1 MSSETKAIRVLVA
14 DDHAVLRRGIASLV
28 NAELDMALVAQAGTG
43 REAIEQ
49 FRLHRPD
56 IALMDLQMPDMGG
69 IQAMA
74 SMRDEFPDARIVIL
88 TTYAGDVQAM
98 RALRAGAR
106 GYLLKGH
113 VHTDLLD
120 SIRAVHAGQRRIPP
134 EVAAE
139 LAGYAGADEL
149 TAREI
154 EILRLIADGNA
165 NKEIGARLAIAEETV
180 KSHITNILSKLEAK
194 DRTHAV
200 TIGLKRGII
209 DL

>member
-1 MSSETKAIRVLVA
+1 
-14 DDHAVLRRGIASLV
+14 
-28 NAELDMALVAQAGTG
+28 
-43 REAIEQ
+43 
-49 FRLHRPD
+49 
-56 IALMDLQMPDMGG
+56 
-69 IQAMA
+69 
-74 SMRDEFPDARIVIL
+74 
-88 TTYAGDVQAM
+88 
-98 RALRAGAR
+98 
-106 GYLLKGH
+106 LLKGH

-200 TIGLKRGII
+200 TIALKRGII